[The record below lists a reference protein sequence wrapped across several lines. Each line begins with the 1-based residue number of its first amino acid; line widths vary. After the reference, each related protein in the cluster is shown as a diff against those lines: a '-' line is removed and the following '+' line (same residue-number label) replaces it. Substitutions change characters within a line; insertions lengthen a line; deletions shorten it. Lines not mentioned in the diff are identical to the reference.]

1 MSWEEHIIPS
11 VEWLRV
17 KVVKEN
23 EGLIILL
30 DGTDEQKAAFDRYL
44 QKVIKEA
51 EERGRAEEGLERDMN
66 EL

>member
-51 EERGRAEEGLERDMN
+51 EERGRAEEGLERDMD